1 MEGKIEMKKH
11 ISYLSYISLSDSFL
25 VLQDE
30 IVDMEGKIEMKKR
43 LVEERTPV
51 FEELERVFEER
62 TNEYNALKKNIAS
75 MWNHGH
81 FLTDLLFINRFKY
94 PSQDVST

>member
-1 MEGKIEMKKH
+1 
-11 ISYLSYISLSDSFL
+11 
-25 VLQDE
+25 
-30 IVDMEGKIEMKKR
+30 MEGKIEMKKR

-75 MWNHGH
+75 MWNQRH
-81 FLTDLLFINRFKY
+81 FFTDLSYRNKIPEPGCVDIGGGRGWESNISGVLIR
-94 PSQDVST
+94 

>member
-1 MEGKIEMKKH
+1 MKGLVTSKKN
-11 ISYLSYISLSDSFL
+11 YIYSIKVASPL

-81 FLTDLLFINRFKY
+81 FLTDLQNK
-94 PSQDVST
+94 

>member
-1 MEGKIEMKKH
+1 
-11 ISYLSYISLSDSFL
+11 
-25 VLQDE
+25 
-30 IVDMEGKIEMKKR
+30 MEGKIEMKKR

-75 MWNHGH
+75 M
-81 FLTDLLFINRFKY
+81 
-94 PSQDVST
+94 